1 MRYGETR
8 IFKDYYTPLSAT
20 SVEEAVKYIIQEK
33 ANEYVQTGIP
43 FWDARRLNQD
53 SKYARTLT
61 KEFNGK
67 CSRFLQQ
74 HTWWTM
80 PFPQG
85 ATSNPGNGTLQQNVK
100 R

>member
-1 MRYGETR
+1 MRYGR
-8 IFKDYYTPLSAT
+8 LVFLKYYTPLSAT

-43 FWDARRLNQD
+43 FWDARRLNPD

-67 CSRFLQQ
+67 MLSLSPTS
-74 HTWWTM
+74 HLWTM

-85 ATSNPGNGTLQQNVK
+85 ATSNPGNGTLPQNVK

>member
-1 MRYGETR
+1 M
-8 IFKDYYTPLSAT
+8 
-20 SVEEAVKYIIQEK
+20 KYIIQEK

-67 CSRFLQQ
+67 MLSLSPTS
-74 HTWWTM
+74 HLWT
-80 PFPQG
+80 
-85 ATSNPGNGTLQQNVK
+85 TSNPGNGTLQQNVK